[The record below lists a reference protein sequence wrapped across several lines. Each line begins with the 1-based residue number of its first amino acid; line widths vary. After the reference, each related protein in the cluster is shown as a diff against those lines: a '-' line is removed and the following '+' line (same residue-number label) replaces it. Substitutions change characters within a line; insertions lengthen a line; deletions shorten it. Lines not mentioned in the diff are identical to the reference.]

1 MMYLIIGLMA
11 VIFWVL
17 LRRLIL
23 IIGFLAFAGVLYF
36 FMTDNPKN
44 LRKII
49 AKNIE
54 EIENLVGSEAQT
66 VNNFYSA
73 MSNSKD
79 NIVNTLTLLS
89 NSKGGAKILK
99 YHNSPLTNQVSTK
112 SKI

>member
-54 EIENLVGSEAQT
+54 EIENLVGA
-66 VNNFYSA
+66 
-73 MSNSKD
+73 
-79 NIVNTLTLLS
+79 
-89 NSKGGAKILK
+89 
-99 YHNSPLTNQVSTK
+99 
-112 SKI
+112 